1 MDSKIKLRL
10 HWIELYKKL
19 GNAGKVCQH
28 YGISRFTLRKWHKR
42 YEELGKDGLID
53 LSSKPKNSPSQKR
66 NESHEQLILQLR
78 KERKLGARRIHTEL
92 KRLHNISFSTATI
105 HSFKKA

>member
-42 YEELGKDGLID
+42 YEELGKDGL
-53 LSSKPKNSPSQKR
+53 
-66 NESHEQLILQLR
+66 
-78 KERKLGARRIHTEL
+78 
-92 KRLHNISFSTATI
+92 
-105 HSFKKA
+105 